1 MECKA
6 CEIFL
11 TGATLL
17 VVGIKKVECNA
28 AILFLLNLCQYYV
41 HCITRNHQ
49 FLVSG
54 DDSNLHL

>member
-28 AILFLLNLCQYYV
+28 AILFLFLCQYYIHRV
-41 HCITRNHQ
+41 TRNHQ